1 MRFTCRIL
9 LLNLAACLFLFLFL
23 GKVVYAQKTKTD
35 IVVHGEQGDIK
46 VPSGILQSMNPA
58 DAGQSTQSL
67 LNWFRENAWI
77 NASIDSV
84 VHSSNRSE
92 WHVRPGCR
100 YTVRDVHVDVKPD
113 SLYMPLQ
120 TSVVKGEYF
129 SKIEVNQFISAILAS
144 LEEEGYLLAE
154 IDISKVLQDKDSCEI
169 TLQME
174 IDAGERIKADGVIFS
189 GVEQNSP
196 FYLENVAGVDSD
208 EWITPEVIEMAK
220 RNLLTSNLLV
230 SVSEPD
236 LVFRDDQTLLRFDV
250 EEQQL
255 NFFDGVL
262 GFVPDEDGSAQIV
275 GTADLRLRNIITDG
289 TNLEIKFEQ
298 LRPLVTKLF
307 IEAEQQFIAG
317 MPLRAGGSA
326 HFTQQDSA
334 YLERDFE
341 FKTGFLLLPGFEL
354 IGTVRSETSSVS
366 QQPGRSV
373 MNLNSRAT
381 FFGFGFEF
389 RNIDRLLVPTNGY
402 SLRVH
407 LENGRRF
414 ITDERFDDSRE
425 NDFRQTI
432 LNAEL
437 QGFLQLGSRQILS
450 PRLVGHF
457 IDSPAFLVT
466 DLHRFGGAE
475 SIRGFREDQFRASSV
490 LWGDLEFRQLLGRDS
505 YIFGFGAFGRF
516 RRPQLINEETNI
528 FEATQSIE
536 SFGFGVAFQT
546 NLGFLKV
553 TYAISPEDDISN
565 GKVHVG
571 ISAGL

>member
-1 MRFTCRIL
+1 MTIICRML
-9 LLNLAACLFLFLFL
+9 LLYLAAGLFLSSAPA
-23 GKVVYAQKTKTD
+23 VYAQKAKARVIVHDEQND
-35 IVVHGEQGDIK
+35 IDI
-46 VPSGILQSMNPA
+46 PSSVLQSLDPANPA
-58 DAGQSTQSL
+58 NSKQRLIT
-67 LNWFRENAWI
+67 WFKENAWL
-77 NASIDSV
+77 NAVVDSL
-84 VHSSNRSE
+84 VHSSGNNE
-92 WHVRPGCR
+92 WHVEAGCR
-100 YTVRDVHVDVKPD
+100 YTVSDVQMNTGPD
-113 SLYMPLQ
+113 SLYFINQPG
-120 TSVVKGEYF
+120 SIEGKYF
-129 SKIEVNQFISAILAS
+129 SKNEIVNFTSGILNE

-154 IDISKVLQDKDSCEI
+154 ISITEVQQEINSCEI
-169 TLQME
+169 TLQLE
-174 IDAGERIKADGVIFS
+174 VDTGERVKADGIIFS
-189 GVEQNSP
+189 GVERNSP
-196 FYLENVAGVDSD
+196 LYLENVAGVDGD
-208 EWITPEVIEMAK
+208 EWVTPEIIEKAR
-220 RNLLTSNLLV
+220 RNLLDSNLLI

-236 LVFRDDQTLLRFDV
+236 LVFRNEQTLLRFDV

-255 NFFDGVL
+255 NFFDGIL

-317 MPLRAGGSA
+317 LPLRAGGSA

-334 YLERDFE
+334 YLERNFE
-341 FKTGFLLLPGFEL
+341 FKTGFLLLPGLEL
-354 IGTVRSETSSVS
+354 IGTVRSETSSVGEQS
-366 QQPGRSV
+366 GRSI

-402 SLRVH
+402 SLSVH

-414 ITDERFDDSRE
+414 ITDDRFDDSRE
-425 NDFRQTI
+425 DNFNQTI

-437 QGFLQLGSRQILS
+437 RGFLQLGSRQILS
-450 PRLVGHF
+450 PRFAAHF
-457 IDSPAFLVT
+457 IDSPNFLIT

-475 SIRGFREDQFRASSV
+475 TIRGFREDQFRASSV
-490 LWGDLEFRQLLGRDS
+490 LWGDIEFRQLLSRDS

-516 RRPQLINEETNI
+516 RRPQLINEETDI
-528 FEATQSIE
+528 FETTQSIE